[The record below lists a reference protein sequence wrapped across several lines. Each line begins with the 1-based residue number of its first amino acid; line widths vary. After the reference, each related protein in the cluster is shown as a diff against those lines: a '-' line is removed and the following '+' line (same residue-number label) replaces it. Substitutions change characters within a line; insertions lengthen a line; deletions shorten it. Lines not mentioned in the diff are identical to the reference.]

1 MKLDYNRHTRTF
13 QVLTELSVYD
23 STPYCEV
30 LPYGSVSVGDITL
43 TRDAI
48 AKLYF
53 LSHSEP
59 HMVHDGYVH
68 KGNK

>member
-13 QVLTELSVYD
+13 QMLLSELHVYD
-23 STPYCEV
+23 TTPHCEV
-30 LPYGSVSVGDITL
+30 LPYGEVRIGDIKL

-59 HMVHDGYVH
+59 HTVHDGYMV
-68 KGNK
+68 KG